1 MTKKSILFFAC
12 QLAWL
17 TPFAQEASKVLSW
30 QDVPKWEYVRMNG
43 ATPSPD
49 GKWLAYVSGPTEG
62 DLTLTLRHTQDTT
75 KFDYKIGGATTPI
88 FFNQNAQY
96 FSFFEN
102 QKFSEI
108 KANEKSRRPSSK
120 KLKIV
125 ALKDTASVTFDKVQ
139 SFSFSNQD
147 SKWVA
152 IRFEGQN
159 PGASPAMGGATRPTD
174 VPKGADLLLYNLI
187 TKKKY
192 NLGNVSE
199 YSFNKSG
206 QYLAYIIDANG
217 KNGNGIFLMDLNT
230 GISNAL
236 HNDEANFSRI
246 SWNKEGT
253 AFALLKS
260 KTDKKYKDP
269 VYTLLGIKNLKAH
282 NADVFTYSGLDE
294 NQITAGFGIS
304 QNANAYW
311 SKDLK
316 TIFFGVAKL
325 EKAEEPKSTE
335 KKIDDIAKAD
345 AKKVAEKDS
354 TAKENAAAIQKDS
367 TQIANNGPKTP
378 STPKKPEVNK
388 KDLEKPDM
396 IIWNW
401 QDVRLQSVQKNR
413 LQTDKNYT
421 TMSAWHVDE
430 NKFVSLADS
439 AVKSISLA
447 PNQTVGYGFDFKPY
461 EYESN
466 LNGQTYGDLYIVDIK
481 TGQKKLALKKLYLNA
496 SRSIRFSPNSDLLL
510 LHQDGHFHVLNTKT
524 LALTNITQNIP
535 ASFVDMMEDRNVEK
549 AATSSFGFTADNK
562 FVLLLDNF
570 DLWKVSVDGKSANTL
585 TDNWKS
591 KKLMTTGVNYIYED
605 DEFIDLKK
613 DQYFGIYNHDT
624 KQKGVALLASNS
636 NKLQIL
642 KLDDINFGGIRKPK
656 NSTNLF
662 YTIEKSNVAPDIFV
676 ASDKTLSQEKQLTNN
691 NPENKKGVLSAGSKL
706 ISYVTAHGDT
716 LEATLYLPANYEEG
730 KSYPTITYI
739 YERLT
744 YEKNNY
750 SQPAYP
756 GGGFNRAMYTNNGY
770 AVLMPDIKYKLNDP
784 GMSAVACVVPAV
796 KAAIATGIVD
806 EKNVAIHG
814 HSWGGYQTS
823 FLITQTDIFKAAVA
837 GAPLTNMISMYS
849 LIYWNSGS
857 SNQSI
862 FESSQGR
869 LTTGYWDNW
878 DAYVRNSPIY
888 HIKKVNTPLVIMH
901 NDKDGAVDYTQ
912 GIEYYNSLRRLNKPV
927 VMLTYNGENH
937 GLMKEVNKKDYAV
950 RMMEY
955 FDHYLKGKPA
965 PDWWAKGVDYIDL
978 PKHLEERAF

>member
-1 MTKKSILFFAC
+1 M
-12 QLAWL
+12 AWL
-17 TPFAQEASKVLSW
+17 TPFAQENPKTLTW
-30 QDVPKWEYVRMNG
+30 QDIPKWEYVRLNG

-62 DLTLTLRHTQDTT
+62 DLTLTLRNTQDTT
-75 KFDYKIGGATTPI
+75 KFNYKIGGASTPI

-102 QKFSEI
+102 LKHTEI

-139 SFSFSNQD
+139 NYSFSNED

-152 IRFEGQN
+152 IRFEGQGGA
-159 PGASPAMGGATRPTD
+159 PASPMAPRPEGAA
-174 VPKGADLLLYNLI
+174 KGADLLLYNLT

-199 YSFNKSG
+199 YNFNKSG

-236 HNDEANFSRI
+236 HNDEATFSKLA
-246 SWNKEGT
+246 WNKEGT

-260 KTDKKYKDP
+260 KSDKKYKTP
-269 VYTLLGIKNLKAH
+269 VYTLLGVKNLKAH
-282 NADVFTYSGLDE
+282 NAEVFTYSGLDE

-304 QNANAYW
+304 ENSSAFW

-316 TIFFGVAKL
+316 TIFFGIGKL
-325 EKAEEPKSTE
+325 EKAEEAKSTE
-335 KKIDDIAKAD
+335 KKIDEIAKAD
-345 AKKVAEKDS
+345 AK
-354 TAKENAAAIQKDS
+354 NAAAKDSIAASKDS
-367 TQIANNGPKTP
+367 TQVATNSKQPATP
-378 STPKKPEVNK
+378 QKPAINK

-401 QDVRLQSVQKNR
+401 QDVRLQSAQRTR
-413 LQTDKNYT
+413 LQSDKNYT
-421 TMSAWHVDE
+421 TMSAWNVDE

-439 AVKSISLA
+439 AVKSIALS
-447 PNQTVGYGFDFKPY
+447 PNQLVGYGFDYKPY
-461 EYESN
+461 EFESN
-466 LNGQTYGDLYIVDIK
+466 LNGQSYADLYIVDIK
-481 TGQKKLALKKLYLNA
+481 TGNKQLAFKKMYLNA
-496 SRSIRFSPNSDLLL
+496 MRGLQFSPQSDYLLFYN
-510 LHQDGHFHVLNTKT
+510 DGNYFTLNTKT
-524 LALTNITQNIP
+524 LAKTNITENIGT
-535 ASFVDMMEDRNVEK
+535 SFVDMLADHNVEK
-549 AATSSFGFTADNK
+549 SGIGSFGFTADNK
-562 FVLLLDNF
+562 FVLLRDNF
-570 DLWKVSVDGKSANTL
+570 DVWKVSIDGKSAEQL
-585 TDNWKS
+585 TDNWKNQ
-591 KKLMTTGVNYIYED
+591 KLLSTNVNNLYPD
-605 DEFIDLKK
+605 DDFIDLKK
-613 DQYFGIYNHDT
+613 DQYFNIYNHAN
-624 KQKGVALLASNS
+624 KQKGVALLAANA
-636 NKLQIL
+636 KKMHVL
-642 KLDDINFGGIRKPK
+642 KLDDSSFGGIRKPK
-656 NSTNLF
+656 NSSNLF
-662 YTIEKSNVAPDIFV
+662 YTIEKSNVAPEIFV
-676 ASDKTLSQEKQLTNN
+676 ATDKNLSTEKQLTNN
-691 NPENKKGVLSAGSKL
+691 TSDKQKDVLSAGSKL
-706 ISYVTAHGDT
+706 ITYVSAHGDT
-716 LEATLYLPANYEEG
+716 LEATLHLPANYIEG
-730 KSYPTITYI
+730 QSYPTITYI

-744 YEKNNY
+744 NEHNSY
-750 SQPAYP
+750 SQPSYP

-849 LIYWNSGS
+849 LIYWNTGS

-888 HIKKVNTPLVIMH
+888 HIKKVNTPLIIMH

-912 GIEYYNSLRRLNKPV
+912 GVEYYNSLRRLNKPV

-937 GLMKEVNKKDYAV
+937 GLVKEVNRKDYAV

-965 PDWWAKGVDYIDL
+965 PDWWAKGIDFIDL
-978 PKHLEERAF
+978 PKHLEDRAF

>member
-17 TPFAQEASKVLSW
+17 TPFAQEATKALTW
-30 QDVPKWEYVRMNG
+30 QDIPKWNYVRTNG

-75 KFDYKIGGATTPI
+75 KFNYKIGGASTPI

-102 QKFSEI
+102 PKFTEI
-108 KANEKSRRPSSK
+108 KANEKSRKPSSK

-139 SFSFSNQD
+139 SYSFSNED

-152 IRFEGQN
+152 IRFEGQ
-159 PGASPAMGGATRPTD
+159 GVPAMPIAPRPD
-174 VPKGADLLLYNLI
+174 DSPKGADLLLYNLA

-217 KNGNGIFLMDLNT
+217 KNGNGIFLMDMHS

-236 HNDEANFSRI
+236 HNDEANFSRL

-253 AFALLKS
+253 ALAVLKS
-260 KTDKKYKDP
+260 KKDKKYKTP

-282 NADVFTYSGLDE
+282 NADVFTYSGLNED
-294 NQITAGFGIS
+294 QITAGYGIS
-304 QNANAYW
+304 QSSSAYW

-345 AKKVAEKDS
+345 AKNTAAKDS
-354 TAKENAAAIQKDS
+354 IAATKDS
-367 TQIANNGPKTP
+367 TQIAANTKQPVAA
-378 STPKKPEVNK
+378 KKAEVNK

-401 QDVRLQSVQKNR
+401 QDVRLQSAQRTR
-413 LQTDKNYT
+413 LQSDKNYT
-421 TMSAWHVDE
+421 TMSAWHVED

-439 AVKSISLA
+439 AVKFISLA
-447 PNQTVGYGFDFKPY
+447 PNQLIGYGFDYKPY

-466 LNGQTYGDLYIVDIK
+466 LNGQSYGDLYIIDIK
-481 TGQKKLALKKLYLNA
+481 TGKRQLAFKKMYLNA
-496 SRSIRFSPNSDLLL
+496 MSGLRFSPNSDFLLVY
-510 LHQDGHFHVLNTKT
+510 HDGHYQVLNTKT
-524 LALTNITQNIP
+524 LVITNITKNIP
-535 ASFVDMMEDRNVEK
+535 TSFVDMLSDKNVEK
-549 AATSSFGFTADNK
+549 DGIASYGFTADDK
-562 FVLLLDNF
+562 FVLLRDNF
-570 DLWKVSVDGKSANTL
+570 DVWKVSVDGKSATLL
-585 TDNWKS
+585 TDNWKD
-591 KKLMTTGVNYIYED
+591 KKLLTSGLNNLYEE

-613 DQYFGIYNHDT
+613 DQYFSIYNHGT
-624 KQKGVALLASNS
+624 KQKGVAILPANT
-636 NKLQIL
+636 NKIQVL
-642 KLDDINFGGIRKPK
+642 KLDDISFGGIRKPK
-656 NSTNLF
+656 NSSNLF
-662 YTIEKSNVAPDIFV
+662 YTIEKSNVAPDIYV
-676 ASDKTLSQEKQLTNN
+676 ATDKTLVQEKQLT
-691 NPENKKGVLSAGSKL
+691 ENTTAEQKGVLSAGSKL
-706 ISYVTAHGDT
+706 ISYVSAHGDT

-784 GMSAVACVVPAV
+784 GMSAVACVIPAV

-823 FLITQTDIFKAAVA
+823 FLITQTNIFKAAVA

-912 GIEYYNSLRRLNKPV
+912 GVEYYNSLRRLNKPV

-937 GLMKEVNKKDYAV
+937 GLVKEVNRKDYAV

-955 FDHYLKGKPA
+955 FDYYLKGKSA

-978 PKHLEERAF
+978 PKHLEDRAF

>member
-1 MTKKSILFFAC
+1 MNKKSVLFIAC

-17 TPFAQEASKVLSW
+17 TPFAQEVSKPLTW
-30 QDVPKWEYVRMNG
+30 QDVPNWNYIRMNG

-49 GKWLAYVSGPTEG
+49 GNWLAYVSGPTQG
-62 DLTLTLRHTQDTT
+62 DLILTLRNAKDTT
-75 KFDYKIGGATTPI
+75 KYNYDIGGAATPI
-88 FFNQNAQY
+88 FFNNNAQY

-102 QKFSEI
+102 PKYSEI
-108 KANEKSRRPSSK
+108 KANEKARKPSSK
-120 KLKIV
+120 KLRIV
-125 ALKDTASVTFDKVQ
+125 ALKDTASVTFEKVQ
-139 SFSFSNQD
+139 SYSFSNDD

-152 IRFEGQN
+152 IRFESAA
-159 PGASPAMGGATRPTD
+159 GASAMSGPPRSEDA
-174 VPKGADLLLYNLI
+174 PKGSDLLLYNLI
-187 TKKKY
+187 SKKKY

-206 QYLAYIIDANG
+206 QYLAYTIDANG

-230 GISNAL
+230 GVFNAL
-236 HNDEANFSRI
+236 HNDDANFSKI

-260 KTDKKYKDP
+260 KKDKKYKSP
-269 VYTLLGIKNLKAH
+269 VYTLLGIKNIKGH
-282 NADVFTYSGLDE
+282 NADIFTYSGLDE
-294 NQITAGFGIS
+294 DQITAGYGIS
-304 QNANAYW
+304 QNSNAYW

-316 TIFFGVAKL
+316 TIFFGVAKM
-325 EKAEEPKSTE
+325 EKTDEPKTTE
-335 KKIDDIAKAD
+335 KKIDDIAQAD
-345 AKKVAEKDS
+345 AK
-354 TAKENAAAIQKDS
+354 NAAAKDSIASQNDS
-367 TQIANNGPKTP
+367 TQIARTTKPPTGA
-378 STPKKPEVNK
+378 KKPEVNK
-388 KDLEKPDM
+388 KVLEKPDM

-401 QDVRLQSVQKNR
+401 QDVRLQSAQKTR
-413 LQTDKNYT
+413 LQFDKNYT
-421 TMSAWHVDE
+421 TMSAWHVEE

-439 AVKSISLA
+439 AIKTIALA
-447 PNQTVGYGFDFKPY
+447 PNQLVGYGLDYKPY
-461 EYESN
+461 EYQSN
-466 LNGQTYGDLYIVDIK
+466 LNGQSYGDLYIIDIK
-481 TGQKKLALKKLYLNA
+481 TGSKQLAFKKLYLNA
-496 SRSIRFSPNSDLLL
+496 MRSIRFSPNSDNLLVYD
-510 LHQDGHFHVLNTKT
+510 DGHYLVVNTKS
-524 LALTNITQNIP
+524 LEKKNITQNIQT
-535 ASFVDMMEDRNVEK
+535 SFVNVLDDRNIEK
-549 AATSSFGFTADNK
+549 PSAGVYGFTADNK
-562 FVLLLDNF
+562 YVLINDSF
-570 DLWKVSVDGKSANTL
+570 DLWKVALDGKSAIQL

-591 KKLMTTGVNYIYED
+591 KKLMTQGFNNLYVD
-605 DEFIDLKK
+605 DDFIDLKK
-613 DQYFGIYNHDT
+613 DQYIHVYDHATKKKGI
-624 KQKGVALLASNS
+624 ALLAANS

-642 KLDDINFGGIRKPK
+642 RLDDIKFGGVQKPK

-662 YTIEKSNVAPDIFV
+662 YTVEKSNVAPDIFV
-676 ASDKTLSQEKQLTNN
+676 ASDKLLSQEKQLTNN
-691 NPENKKGVLSAGSKL
+691 TIDKQKNVLSAGSKL
-706 ISYVTAHGDT
+706 ISYVSAHGDT
-716 LEATLYLPANYEEG
+716 LEATLYLPADYVEG

-744 YEKNNY
+744 SEKNNY
-750 SQPAYP
+750 AQPSFP

-770 AVLMPDIKYKLNDP
+770 AVLMPDIKYKLNEP

-849 LIYWNSGS
+849 LIYWNTGS

-888 HIKKVNTPLVIMH
+888 HIKKVNTPLIIMH

-912 GIEYYNSLRRLNKPV
+912 GVEYYNGLRRLNKPV

-937 GLMKEVNKKDYAV
+937 GLVKEVNRKDYAV

>member
-17 TPFAQEASKVLSW
+17 TPFAQESSKPLTW
-30 QDVPKWEYVRMNG
+30 QDIPTWEYVRLNG
-43 ATPSPD
+43 SSPSPD
-49 GKWLAYVSGPTEG
+49 GKWLAYVSGPTQG
-62 DLTLTLRHTQDTT
+62 DLTLTLKSTADTT
-75 KFDYKIGGATTPI
+75 KYDYKIGGTTSPI
-88 FFNQNAQY
+88 FFNNNAQY

-102 QKFSEI
+102 PKYTEI

-139 SFSFSNQD
+139 SHSFSNED

-152 IRFEGQN
+152 IRFEGQGGA
-159 PGASPAMGGATRPTD
+159 PASPMGPRPEGA
-174 VPKGADLLLYNLI
+174 VKGSDLLLYNLVN
-187 TKKKY
+187 KKKY

-230 GISNAL
+230 GIVNAL
-236 HNDEANFSRI
+236 HNDDANFSKLA
-246 SWNKEGT
+246 WNKEGT

-260 KTDKKYKDP
+260 KSDKKYKSP
-269 VYTLLGIKNLKAH
+269 VYTLLGVKNLKAH

-294 NQITAGFGIS
+294 NQITAGYGIS
-304 QNANAYW
+304 ENSSAYW

-325 EKAEEPKSTE
+325 EKAEDPKSTE

-345 AKKVAEKDS
+345 AKNAAEKDS
-354 TAKENAAAIQKDS
+354 IAAKKDT
-367 TQIANNGPKTP
+367 TQIAANTKQN
-378 STPKKPEVNK
+378 SAPKKPEVNK

-401 QDVRLQSVQKNR
+401 QDVRLQSAQKMR
-413 LQTDKNYT
+413 LQSDKNYT
-421 TMSAWHVDE
+421 TMSAWHLDE

-439 AVKSISLA
+439 AIKSIALS
-447 PNQTVGYGFDFKPY
+447 PNQLVGYGFDYKPY
-461 EYESN
+461 EFEAN
-466 LNGQTYGDLYIVDIK
+466 LNGQTFGDLYIVDIK
-481 TGQKKLALKKLYLNA
+481 TGKKQLAFKKMYLNA
-496 SRSIRFSPNSDLLL
+496 MRAVQFSPLSDYLLFYN
-510 LHQDGHFHVLNTKT
+510 DGNYHTLNTKT
-524 LALTNITQNIP
+524 LAVTNITENINS
-535 ASFVDMMEDRNVEK
+535 SFVDMLADHNVDK
-549 AATSSFGFTADNK
+549 RGIGPFGFSADNK
-562 FVLLLDNF
+562 FVLLRDNF
-570 DLWKVSVDGKSANTL
+570 DVWKVSIDGKAAIQL
-585 TDNWKS
+585 TDNWKNQ
-591 KKLMTTGVNYIYED
+591 KLLTTNLNYIYPD
-605 DEFIDLKK
+605 DDFIDLKK
-613 DQYFGIYNHDT
+613 DQYFNLYNHAT
-624 KQKGVALLASNS
+624 KQKGVALLPANGK
-636 NKLQIL
+636 KLEIL
-642 KLDDINFGGIRKPK
+642 KLDDINFGGVRKPK
-656 NSTNLF
+656 NSSNLF

-676 ASDKTLSQEKQLTNN
+676 STDKNLAQEKVLTNN
-691 NPENKKGVLSAGSKL
+691 TTDKQKDVLSAGSKL
-706 ISYVTAHGDT
+706 ISYVSAHGDT
-716 LEATLYLPANYEEG
+716 LEATLYLPANYAEG
-730 KSYPTITYI
+730 QSYPTITYI

-744 YEKNNY
+744 DEKNNY

-796 KAAIATGIVD
+796 KAAIASGIVD

-849 LIYWNSGS
+849 LIYWNTGS

-888 HIKKVNTPLVIMH
+888 HIKKVNTPLIIMH

-912 GIEYYNSLRRLNKPV
+912 GVEYYNSLRRLNKPV

-937 GLMKEVNKKDYAV
+937 GLVKEVNRKDYAV

-955 FDHYLKGKPA
+955 FDYYLKGKPA
-965 PDWWAKGVDYIDL
+965 PDWWAKGIDFIDL
-978 PKHLEERAF
+978 PKHLEDRAF

>member
-17 TPFAQEASKVLSW
+17 TPFAQESSKPLTW
-30 QDVPKWEYVRMNG
+30 QDIPTWEYVRLNG
-43 ATPSPD
+43 SSPSPD
-49 GKWLAYVSGPTEG
+49 GKWLAYVSGPTQG
-62 DLTLTLRHTQDTT
+62 DLTLTLKSTADTT
-75 KFDYKIGGATTPI
+75 KYDYKIGGTTSPI
-88 FFNQNAQY
+88 FFNNNAQY

-102 QKFSEI
+102 PKYTEI

-139 SFSFSNQD
+139 SHSFSNED

-152 IRFEGQN
+152 IRFESQ
-159 PGASPAMGGATRPTD
+159 GGAPVSPMAARPEGG
-174 VPKGADLLLYNLI
+174 VKGSDLLLYNLI

-236 HNDEANFSRI
+236 HNDDANFSKLA
-246 SWNKEGT
+246 WNKEGT

-260 KTDKKYKDP
+260 KTDKKYKSP
-269 VYTLLGIKNLKAH
+269 VYTLLGVKNLKAH

-294 NQITAGFGIS
+294 NQITAGYGIS
-304 QNANAYW
+304 ENSSAYW
-311 SKDLK
+311 SKDLR

-335 KKIDDIAKAD
+335 KKIDDIAKTD
-345 AKKVAEKDS
+345 AKNAAEKDS
-354 TAKENAAAIQKDS
+354 IAAKKDT
-367 TQIANNGPKTP
+367 TQIAVNTKQGP
-378 STPKKPEVNK
+378 TPKKPEVNK

-401 QDVRLQSVQKNR
+401 QDVRLQSAQKMR
-413 LQTDKNYT
+413 LQSDKNYT

-439 AVKSISLA
+439 AVKSIALS
-447 PNQTVGYGFDFKPY
+447 PNQLIGYGFDYKPY
-461 EYESN
+461 EFEAN

-481 TGQKKLALKKLYLNA
+481 TGNKQLAFKKMYLNA
-496 SRSIRFSPNSDLLL
+496 MRGVQFSPQSDYLLFYN
-510 LHQDGHFHVLNTKT
+510 DGNYHTMNTKT
-524 LALTNITQNIP
+524 LALTNITVNIGS
-535 ASFVDMMEDRNVEK
+535 SFVYMLADHNVEK
-549 AATSSFGFTADNK
+549 RGVSPFGFTADNK
-562 FVLLLDNF
+562 FILLRDNF
-570 DLWKVSVDGKSANTL
+570 DVWKVSIDGKSATLL

-591 KKLMTTGVNYIYED
+591 DKLMTTNINNIYPD
-605 DEFIDLKK
+605 DDFIDLKK
-613 DQYFGIYNHDT
+613 DQYFSIYNHAT
-624 KQKGVALLASNS
+624 KQKGIAILPSNAK
-636 NKLQIL
+636 KLQVL
-642 KLDDINFGGIRKPK
+642 KLDDISFGGIRKPK
-656 NSTNLF
+656 NSSNFF

-676 ASDKTLSQEKQLTNN
+676 ATDKNLAHEKQLTSNAT
-691 NPENKKGVLSAGSKL
+691 EKQKDVLSAGSKL
-706 ISYVTAHGDT
+706 ITYVSAHGDT
-716 LEATLYLPANYEEG
+716 LEATLYLPANYVEG
-730 KSYPTITYI
+730 QSYPTITYI

-744 YEKNNY
+744 EEKNNY

-756 GGGFNRAMYTNNGY
+756 SGGFNRAMYTNNGY
-770 AVLMPDIKYKLNDP
+770 AVLMPDIKYRLNDP

-796 KAAIATGIVD
+796 KAAIASGIVD

-849 LIYWNSGS
+849 LIYWNTGS

-888 HIKKVNTPLVIMH
+888 HIKKVNTPLIIMH

-912 GIEYYNSLRRLNKPV
+912 GVEYYNSLRRLNKPV

-937 GLMKEVNKKDYAV
+937 GLVKEVNRKDYAV

-955 FDHYLKGKPA
+955 FDHYLKGNPA
-965 PDWWAKGVDYIDL
+965 PDWWSKGIDFIDL
-978 PKHLEERAF
+978 PKHLEDRAF

>member
-17 TPFAQEASKVLSW
+17 TPFAQEVSKPLSW
-30 QDVPKWEYVRMNG
+30 QDVPNWKYMRLNE

-49 GKWLAYVSGPTEG
+49 GNWLAYVSGPTSG
-62 DLTLTLRHTQDTT
+62 DLTLTLKKVQDTT
-75 KFDYKIGGATTPI
+75 KFDYQIGGASTPI
-88 FFNQNAQY
+88 FFNHNAQY

-102 QKFSEI
+102 QKYTEI
-108 KANEKSRRPSSK
+108 KANEKSRKPSSK
-120 KLKIV
+120 KLRIV

-139 SFSFSNQD
+139 SYSFSNED

-152 IRFEGQN
+152 IRFENSRPTGPSM
-159 PGASPAMGGATRPTD
+159 PGAPSSD
-174 VPKGADLLLYNLI
+174 DSPKGSDLLLYNLI

-192 NLGNVSE
+192 NLGNVSD

-206 QYLAYIIDANG
+206 QYLAYTIDANG

-236 HNDEANFSRI
+236 HNDEANFSKI
-246 SWNKEGT
+246 AWNKEGT

-260 KTDKKYKDP
+260 KKDKKYKSP
-269 VYTLLGIKNLKAH
+269 VYTLLGVKNIKAH
-282 NADVFTYSGLDE
+282 LADVFTYSGLDE
-294 NQITAGFGIS
+294 NQITAGYGIS
-304 QNANAYW
+304 ENSNAYW

-325 EKAEEPKSTE
+325 EKAEEPKTTE

-345 AKKVAEKDS
+345 AKKVSEKDS
-354 TAKENAAAIQKDS
+354 IASKTDS
-367 TQIANNGPKTP
+367 TQIAATAKPTAGH
-378 STPKKPEVNK
+378 KKPDVNK

-401 QDVRLQSVQKNR
+401 QDVRLQSAQKSR
-413 LQTDKNYT
+413 LQFDKNYT

-439 AVKSISLA
+439 AVKSISLS
-447 PNQTVGYGFDFKPY
+447 PNQLIGYGYDFKPY

-466 LNGQTYGDLYIVDIK
+466 LNGQSYGDLYIIDIK
-481 TGQKKLALKKLYLNA
+481 TGKKQLAFKKLYLNA
-496 SRSIRFSPNSDLLL
+496 GRGIRFSPNSDMLLL
-510 LHQDGHFHVLNTKT
+510 YNDGHYFILNTKT
-524 LALTNITQNIP
+524 LATTNVTQNIQS
-535 ASFVDMMEDRNVEK
+535 SFVDMMADHNVEK
-549 AATSSFGFTADNK
+549 QGIGNFGFTADNK
-562 FVLLLDNF
+562 FVLLRDNF
-570 DLWKVSVDGKSANTL
+570 DLWKVSVDGKSATTL

-591 KKLMTTGVNYIYED
+591 KKLITTAFNNIYQE
-605 DEFIDLKK
+605 DEFVDLKK
-613 DQYFGIYNHDT
+613 DQYLSIYNHGT
-624 KQKGVALLASNS
+624 KQKGVAILPANA
-636 NKLQIL
+636 NKLQVL
-642 KLDDINFGGIRKPK
+642 KLDDINMSGLRKPK
-656 NSTNLF
+656 NSNNFF
-662 YTIEKSNVAPDIFV
+662 YTLERSNVAPDFFV
-676 ASDKTLSQEKQLTNN
+676 ASDKLLKSEKQLTNN
-691 NPENKKGVLSAGSKL
+691 IANEKASVLSSGSKL
-706 ISYVTAHGDT
+706 ISYVSAHGDT
-716 LEATLYLPANYEEG
+716 LEATLYLPANYVEG
-730 KSYPTITYI
+730 QSYPTITYI

-744 YEKNNY
+744 QEKNNY
-750 SQPAYP
+750 AQPSFP

-796 KAAIATGIVD
+796 QAAINTGIVD

-823 FLITQTDIFKAAVA
+823 FLITQTNIFKAAVA

-849 LIYWNSGS
+849 LIYWNTGS

-888 HIKKVNTPLVIMH
+888 HIKKVNTPLIIMH

-912 GIEYYNSLRRLNKPV
+912 GVEYYNSLRRLNKPV

-937 GLMKEVNKKDYAV
+937 GLMKEVNRKDYAV

-965 PDWWAKGVDYIDL
+965 PDWWAKGIDYVDL